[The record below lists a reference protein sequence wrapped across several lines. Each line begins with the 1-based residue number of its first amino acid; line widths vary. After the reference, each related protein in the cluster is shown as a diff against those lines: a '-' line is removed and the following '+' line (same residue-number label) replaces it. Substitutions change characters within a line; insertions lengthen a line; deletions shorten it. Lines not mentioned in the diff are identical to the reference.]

1 MKDIQESYNGYQGY
15 VDREAVVR
23 KTMLGVYG
31 WMTLALMISAIVGL
45 YIASNYNLL
54 YTLAASSAYWVV
66 AIAEVVVVFM
76 ISARAH
82 KMSSAAAKVWFI
94 VYAVLNGVTF
104 GSIFAIYSLG
114 VAGYAFL
121 VTALVFAVMTIY
133 GYVTKTDLSKIGNL
147 FVMGLFG
154 LIIASVVG
162 IFIQTPGYTRA
173 LMYVGVVIFIGLI
186 GYDTQKIKQL
196 AYAESEGMLRNAG
209 IIGALTLYLDF
220 INIFIR
226 LVNILGRDD

>member
-1 MKDIQESYNGYQGY
+1 MNGMNQEFNGYHSY
-15 VDREAVVR
+15 ADKEVAVR

-31 WMTLALMISAIVGL
+31 WMTLALMISAVVGL

-54 YTLAASSAYWVV
+54 YTLAATSAYWIV
-66 AIAEVVVVFM
+66 AIAEVVVVVM
-76 ISARAH
+76 IGARAH
-82 KMSSAAAKVWFI
+82 KMSATAAKIWFI

-104 GSIFAIYSLG
+104 GSIFAVYGLG

-121 VTALVFAVMTIY
+121 VTALVFAIMTIY

-154 LIIASVVG
+154 LIIASVMS
-162 IFIQTPGYTRA
+162 IFIQTPGYTLA

-196 AYAESEGMLRNAG
+196 AYAESEGMVRNAS

>member
-1 MKDIQESYNGYQGY
+1 
-15 VDREAVVR
+15 
-23 KTMLGVYG
+23 
-31 WMTLALMISAIVGL
+31 
-45 YIASNYNLL
+45 
-54 YTLAASSAYWVV
+54 
-66 AIAEVVVVFM
+66 
-76 ISARAH
+76 
-82 KMSSAAAKVWFI
+82 
-94 VYAVLNGVTF
+94 
-104 GSIFAIYSLG
+104 
-114 VAGYAFL
+114 
-121 VTALVFAVMTIY
+121 MTIY

-154 LIIASVVG
+154 LIIASVMS
-162 IFIQTPGYTRA
+162 IFIQTPGYTLA

-196 AYAESEGMLRNAG
+196 AYAESEGMVRNAS